1 MQFMIHF
8 FFSTCSMAIKHIS
21 YFLFAESSCVS
32 SEQSVHLY
40 LLHIMYQFGVILV
53 INLDHSTSIP
63 PTAL

>member
-1 MQFMIHF
+1 
-8 FFSTCSMAIKHIS
+8 MAIIHIS

-40 LLHIMYQFGVILV
+40 LLHIIYQFEVILV

-63 PTAL
+63 LTAL